1 MKKILSIFL
10 CVIILLCFVA
20 CGEKSNTDKQSTE
33 GTNQSES
40 NSTESSITNTQS
52 PESTN
57 QNETDSIKNTDHN
70 TESTESTNEN
80 GTNNQEIAIFNTK
93 NIKRITFYAYYGSGK
108 GSDVPAEH
116 LGEITTWLNSFKI
129 DTDRE
134 FPDLVPPGTNTIHV
148 EIEYLD
154 GTVIKEGLDTATV
167 DGITYYIKGDTAPK
181 SYEEIISKTSL
192 N

>member
-57 QNETDSIKNTDHN
+57 QNETDSIENTDHN

-134 FPDLVPPGTNTIHV
+134 FPDLVPPGTDTIHV

-154 GTVIKEGLDTATV
+154 GTVVKEGLDTATV

>member
-20 CGEKSNTDKQSTE
+20 CGEKANTDKQSTE
-33 GTNQSES
+33 GKNQSES

-57 QNETDSIKNTDHN
+57 QNETDSIENTDHN

-154 GTVIKEGLDTATV
+154 GTVVKEGLDTATV

>member
-40 NSTESSITNTQS
+40 NRTENSITNTQS
-52 PESTN
+52 TESTN
-57 QNETDSIKNTDHN
+57 QNETDSIENTDHN

-154 GTVIKEGLDTATV
+154 GTVVKEGLDTATV

>member
-40 NSTESSITNTQS
+40 NSTENSITNTQS
-52 PESTN
+52 TESTN
-57 QNETDSIKNTDHN
+57 QNETDIIENTEHN

-80 GTNNQEIAIFNTK
+80 GTNNLETTIFNTK

-154 GTVIKEGLDTATV
+154 GTVVKEGLNTATV

-181 SYEEIISKTSL
+181 SFEEIISKTSL

>member
-1 MKKILSIFL
+1 MKKISSIFL

-40 NSTESSITNTQS
+40 NSTENSITNTQS
-52 PESTN
+52 TESTN
-57 QNETDSIKNTDHN
+57 QNETDSIENTDHN

-154 GTVIKEGLDTATV
+154 GTVVKEGLDTATV
-167 DGITYYIKGDTAPK
+167 DGITYYIKGDTAPEC
-181 SYEEIISKTSL
+181 YEEIVSKTSL

>member
-10 CVIILLCFVA
+10 CVIILSCFVA

-40 NSTESSITNTQS
+40 NSTENSITNTQS
-52 PESTN
+52 PESTK

-154 GTVIKEGLDTATV
+154 GTVVKEGLDTATV

>member
-40 NSTESSITNTQS
+40 NSTENSITNTQS
-52 PESTN
+52 TESTN
-57 QNETDSIKNTDHN
+57 QNETDSIENTDHN

-93 NIKRITFYAYYGSGK
+93 NIKCITFYAYYGSGK

-154 GTVIKEGLDTATV
+154 GTVVKEGLDTATV

-181 SYEEIISKTSL
+181 CYEEIISKTSL

>member
-52 PESTN
+52 PESIN
-57 QNETDSIKNTDHN
+57 QNETDSIDNTDHN

-154 GTVIKEGLDTATV
+154 GTVVKEGLDTATV

-181 SYEEIISKTSL
+181 CYEEIISKTSL

>member
-1 MKKILSIFL
+1 MKKIFSIFL

-40 NSTESSITNTQS
+40 NSTENSITNTQS

-57 QNETDSIKNTDHN
+57 QNETDSIENTDHN

-154 GTVIKEGLDTATV
+154 GTVVKEGLDTATV

>member
-40 NSTESSITNTQS
+40 NSTENSITNTQS
-52 PESTN
+52 TESTN
-57 QNETDSIKNTDHN
+57 QNETDSIENTDHN
-70 TESTESTNEN
+70 TKSTESTNEN

-154 GTVIKEGLDTATV
+154 GTVVKEGLDTATV

>member
-1 MKKILSIFL
+1 MKKILSVFL

-40 NSTESSITNTQS
+40 NSTENSITNTQS

-57 QNETDSIKNTDHN
+57 QNETDSIENTDHN

>member
-40 NSTESSITNTQS
+40 NSTENSITNTQ
-52 PESTN
+52 
-57 QNETDSIKNTDHN
+57 
-70 TESTESTNEN
+70 STESTNEN
-80 GTNNQEIAIFNTK
+80 VTNNQEIAIFNTK
-93 NIKRITFYAYYGSGK
+93 NIKSITFYAYYGSGK

-148 EIEYLD
+148 EIEYFD
-154 GTVIKEGLDTATV
+154 GTVVKEGLDTATV

-181 SYEEIISKTSL
+181 CYEEIISKTSL

>member
-154 GTVIKEGLDTATV
+154 GTVVKEGLDTATV

-181 SYEEIISKTSL
+181 CYEEIISKTSL

>member
-1 MKKILSIFL
+1 MKKILSVFL

-40 NSTESSITNTQS
+40 NSTENSITNTQS

-57 QNETDSIKNTDHN
+57 QNETDSIENTDHN

-93 NIKRITFYAYYGSGK
+93 NMKRITFYAYYGSGK
-108 GSDVPAEH
+108 GCDVPAEH

-154 GTVIKEGLDTATV
+154 GTVVKEGLDTATV

>member
-1 MKKILSIFL
+1 MKKILSVFL

-57 QNETDSIKNTDHN
+57 QNETDSIENTDHN

-154 GTVIKEGLDTATV
+154 GTVVKEGLDTATV

>member
-40 NSTESSITNTQS
+40 NSTENSITNTQS
-52 PESTN
+52 TESTN
-57 QNETDSIKNTDHN
+57 QNETDSIENTDHN

-93 NIKRITFYAYYGSGK
+93 NMKRITFYAYYGSGK

-154 GTVIKEGLDTATV
+154 GTVVKEGLDTATV